1 MILSIKLSGFS
12 SSRLAF
18 SSNVLVLVTL
28 LVTKPLLQLDRLQSR
43 HGKKTNHRIP
53 TLWKKNRPS

>member
-1 MILSIKLSGFS
+1 MILSIKLSGFN

-43 HGKKTNHRIP
+43 HGKKTNH
-53 TLWKKNRPS
+53 

>member
-1 MILSIKLSGFS
+1 MNLSIKLSGFN

-28 LVTKPLLQLDRLQSR
+28 LVTNGLL
-43 HGKKTNHRIP
+43 
-53 TLWKKNRPS
+53 